1 LGTGFFGETS
11 KTAIIVGFK
20 AFLNWTCPLW
30 GIAWIFPKGDR
41 SSKKIASN
49 QVAQRVSCFPQKSP
63 SLMGKFFKNVDIS
76 KTFC

>member
-41 SSKKIASN
+41 SSKKYAPN
-49 QVAQRVSCFPQKSP
+49 YLVMRHYGFPQKNPSP
-63 SLMGKFFKNVDIS
+63 MGKIIS
-76 KTFC
+76 